1 MQISADSTDSDL
13 NQENNV
19 KTTLKD
25 QPVEQANSNS
35 NSTSTSTSTSIHP
48 PSSRDSRHDT
58 SSSVAQGTGAP
69 DDEAEVEAE
78 EDEDDWLMSDEEI
91 QQPKLS
97 NPASSL
103 PKVKSMADRDWGR
116 VDTQFKD
123 VSLTK

>member
-1 MQISADSTDSDL
+1 M
-13 NQENNV
+13 
-19 KTTLKD
+19 
-25 QPVEQANSNS
+25 
-35 NSTSTSTSTSIHP
+35 
-48 PSSRDSRHDT
+48 
-58 SSSVAQGTGAP
+58 AQGTGAP